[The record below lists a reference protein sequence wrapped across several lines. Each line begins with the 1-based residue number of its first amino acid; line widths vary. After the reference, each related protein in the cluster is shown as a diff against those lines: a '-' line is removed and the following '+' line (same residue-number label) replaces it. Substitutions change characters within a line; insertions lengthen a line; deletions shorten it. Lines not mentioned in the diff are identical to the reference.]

1 MGTLFRWISLRRVIR
16 SPLRSLLV
24 LCGIALGVAA
34 LVATLSVNVSIHG
47 AFAQMADRVGGKAD
61 LIVTQGENGLDSE
74 AVELVDDVPE
84 VAHVAAMLETVT
96 RDPELQGPILVFG
109 IDFLGDRFFLPLTAK
124 DQGATDLL
132 EDPIAFLNDPDAVL
146 VAETLARKRNLV
158 ANSTITLLTPDGPR
172 PFKVR
177 GLIADDG
184 LAAAFDGH
192 VVVMFQEAAAAAFGQ
207 RISRLDIKLVEGIDE
222 ETGRLAVEKALGNGA
237 KVERPEAR
245 AAQLTSIL
253 VPIERGLYVAG
264 ALALLVGMFIIYNA
278 VGVAVAER
286 RREIGVLRAIGVKRG
301 EIVKMFCLEALLLGG
316 VGSALGVGLG
326 MVLARMAVQQAAP
339 PVSRFYA
346 PIRPPPPH
354 LDTEVL
360 WIAMIGGLL
369 ATLLAAWG
377 PARRAAGIDPAESL
391 RRSATSIATRKVPVR
406 QMVMIGVFMLLPAWL
421 ASTGQ
426 SLWFGFSSMG
436 FYLAAGLLVMPAM
449 ILGLRIALKSPVDR
463 LFGIPGRVALDSA
476 ARRLDRSALTTG
488 ALLLSVSTSV
498 AMAAWG
504 HSLEASAFDWLK
516 RALPA
521 DLYITSGS
529 PTADQHNVPFRPTVL
544 DDLGGIPGVGD
555 LYPVRLTMQEIN
567 EQRMLLIAYS
577 VEKYFAATRLKNMGP
592 VVLEGPDPVPERPL
606 LDERRAMLSENAAR
620 KLHKKVGDSVT
631 LLTPEGKV
639 DFIVHAVIIDYAS
652 DLGAVIIDRGWYKR
666 YWKDDLIDTVDIVMA
681 DPTKLEDVRAEV
693 RRRLGRGSMLFVV
706 SATELRREIS
716 SVLDDSLAV
725 FRSTELISL
734 IVAVLG
740 VIGTMLAAVIDRTR
754 EIGVLR
760 ALGATRRQ
768 VLSAIVIESGF
779 LGLCAVLGGV
789 VVSVPMGMVLIDA
802 VGYHG
807 TGWHFE
813 YAFPPLAALRVSGL
827 VLLAAALAG
836 IWPGRRAAR
845 LDVPEALAYE

>member
-1 MGTLFRWISLRRVIR
+1 M
-16 SPLRSLLV
+16 
-24 LCGIALGVAA
+24 
-34 LVATLSVNVSIHG
+34 
-47 AFAQMADRVGGKAD
+47 
-61 LIVTQGENGLDSE
+61 
-74 AVELVDDVPE
+74 
-84 VAHVAAMLETVT
+84 
-96 RDPELQGPILVFG
+96 
-109 IDFLGDRFFLPLTAK
+109 
-124 DQGATDLL
+124 
-132 EDPIAFLNDPDAVL
+132 
-146 VAETLARKRNLV
+146 
-158 ANSTITLLTPDGPR
+158 
-172 PFKVR
+172 
-177 GLIADDG
+177 
-184 LAAAFDGH
+184 
-192 VVVMFQEAAAAAFGQ
+192 
-207 RISRLDIKLVEGIDE
+207 
-222 ETGRLAVEKALGNGA
+222 
-237 KVERPEAR
+237 
-245 AAQLTSIL
+245 
-253 VPIERGLYVAG
+253 
-264 ALALLVGMFIIYNA
+264 
-278 VGVAVAER
+278 
-286 RREIGVLRAIGVKRG
+286 
-301 EIVKMFCLEALLLGG
+301 
-316 VGSALGVGLG
+316 
-326 MVLARMAVQQAAP
+326 
-339 PVSRFYA
+339 
-346 PIRPPPPH
+346 
-354 LDTEVL
+354 
-360 WIAMIGGLL
+360 
-369 ATLLAAWG
+369 
-377 PARRAAGIDPAESL
+377 
-391 RRSATSIATRKVPVR
+391 
-406 QMVMIGVFMLLPAWL
+406 
-421 ASTGQ
+421 
-426 SLWFGFSSMG
+426 
-436 FYLAAGLLVMPAM
+436 
-449 ILGLRIALKSPVDR
+449 
-463 LFGIPGRVALDSA
+463 
-476 ARRLDRSALTTG
+476 
-488 ALLLSVSTSV
+488 
-498 AMAAWG
+498 
-504 HSLEASAFDWLK
+504 
-516 RALPA
+516 
-521 DLYITSGS
+521 
-529 PTADQHNVPFRPTVL
+529 L

-577 VEKYFAATRLKNMGP
+577 VEKYFAAMRLKNMGP